1 MGQRREKK
9 EKKKKDS
16 PEHVQGSHL
25 YTKTSFAL
33 HALVVTFGV
42 MCSTRPRTRRMRRS
56 APKQSRLLIYG
67 KCERGQSAERKKDQR
82 QKKLCQKYIV
92 KSQTTMC
99 STLVNKGLRRH
110 NKVRLFLASQIAN
123 WW

>member
-1 MGQRREKK
+1 MGQRRKK
-9 EKKKKDS
+9 REKKDS

-42 MCSTRPRTRRMRRS
+42 MCSTRPRTHRLRRS
-56 APKQSRLLIYG
+56 APKQSRLLTRRLVSRIYG

-82 QKKLCQKYIV
+82 QKKIV
-92 KSQTTMC
+92 SKIY
-99 STLVNKGLRRH
+99 R
-110 NKVRLFLASQIAN
+110 QIIN
-123 WW
+123 YHVFNIS